1 MCVYICV
8 CRACFGSSIEM
19 VKHLIERC
27 NANVLATTNTGTI
40 DVLNAA
46 MVLCDSDTY
55 IQGCRACIWQCCPVW
70 WIRPHI

>member
-1 MCVYICV
+1 MFVCVCM

-46 MVLCDSDTY
+46 MVY
-55 IQGCRACIWQCCPVW
+55 E
-70 WIRPHI
+70 